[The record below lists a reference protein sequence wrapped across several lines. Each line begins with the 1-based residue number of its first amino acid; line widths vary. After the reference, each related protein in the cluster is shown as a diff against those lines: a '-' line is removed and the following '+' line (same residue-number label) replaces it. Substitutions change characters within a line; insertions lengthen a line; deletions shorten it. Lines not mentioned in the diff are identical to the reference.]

1 MAIRLP
7 EEIQKKFDK
16 PHFQIGDV
24 VFFSFLGQK
33 RYGYVTKIKKT
44 GWGIQYNVQCYTGTT
59 YPCGIRIN
67 EYTTSYR
74 SGIIFF
80 NETKELGAEELKR
93 RYTAEREALT
103 VSREPRRPKIEI
115 SIDNTTIRDNDATIA
130 TDSGARGTINGSQ
143 HDDII
148 GTTRIS
154 KQHTKKRR
162 VAKKSELN
170 DAIEKQKNFLNGFV
184 KKD

>member
-1 MAIRLP
+1 MAVKLP
-7 EEIQKKFDK
+7 DAIQNKFDK

-33 RYGYVTKIKKT
+33 RYGYVKHIKKT
-44 GWGIQYNVQCYTGTT
+44 SWGIQYNVQCFTGTT
-59 YPCGIRIN
+59 YPCGIRMD

-80 NETKELGAEELKR
+80 NETKELGTEELKR
-93 RYTAEREALT
+93 RYAEGKDT
-103 VSREPRRPKIEI
+103 NVPTI
-115 SIDNTTIRDNDATIA
+115 SGRTTIESEDDNSTVRDDVDESESHT
-130 TDSGARGTINGSQ
+130 GPGGTIDGSQ
-143 HDDII
+143 HDDIVSSA
-148 GTTRIS
+148 RIN
-154 KQHTKKRR
+154 KQHKAKRTTS
-162 VAKKSELN
+162 KNKNLD